1 MKKIIPLLLLC
12 IANYSSAQVCSVTIA
27 PSPGHVQITSNQSL
41 NATGTVY
48 WICSGISVTV
58 TGSSG
63 STYLLEQNAVLTIN
77 GTSGDAV
84 FAKPGSTII
93 NNSTGAISV
102 TSNTTNVT
110 RTNNSTGFILDI
122 FCSTVTLDYSQ
133 VGIGPCSSV
142 TGILNEQLN
151 LFNISPNPVSSGSE
165 IKINGEQM
173 GALEVLLYDL
183 NGKIISKES
192 GDVKTISTQNLL
204 PGVYI
209 LQLNGN
215 GYTQRAKILIE

>member
-1 MKKIIPLLLLC
+1 MKKIIPLLLLS

-77 GTSGDAV
+77 ATSGDAV

-102 TSNTTNVT
+102 TSNTSNVT
-110 RTNNSTGFILDI
+110 RTNTSSGFILDI

-142 TGILNEQLN
+142 TSITDNQLD
-151 LFNISPNPVSSGSE
+151 LFTIAPNPATSGTN
-165 IKINGEQM
+165 IKINAGHLN
-173 GALEVLLYDL
+173 AVEVTLYDI
-183 NGKIISKES
+183 NGKIISKDKGE
-192 GDVKTISTQNLL
+192 VRTVSTQNLL

-209 LQLNGN
+209 LQLNSN
-215 GYTQRAKILIE
+215 GRSQRTKIVIW

>member
-1 MKKIIPLLLLC
+1 MKKILPLLLLS

-63 STYLLEQNAVLTIN
+63 STYLLEQNAILTIN
-77 GTSGDAV
+77 ATSGDAV

-102 TSNTTNVT
+102 TSNTSNVT
-110 RTNNSTGFILDI
+110 RTNTSTGFILDI

-142 TGILNEQLN
+142 TGINEDKLDM
-151 LFNISPNPVSSGSE
+151 FTIAPNPVASGTN
-165 IKINGEQM
+165 IKINTDHLN
-173 GALEVLLYDL
+173 AVEVTLYDI
-183 NGKIISKES
+183 NGKIISKDKGE
-192 GDVKTISTQNLL
+192 VRTVSTQSLL

-209 LQLNGN
+209 LQLNSN
-215 GYTQRAKILIE
+215 GRSQRTKIVIW

>member
-1 MKKIIPLLLLC
+1 MKNFLLLTFLLL
-12 IANYSSAQVCSVTIA
+12 AAFSNAQICTVTIS
-27 PSPGHVQITSNQSL
+27 PSPGHIQITSNQSL

-63 STYLLEQNAVLTIN
+63 STYLLEQNSVLTIN
-77 GTSGDAV
+77 ATSGDAV
-84 FAKPGSTII
+84 FAKPGSTVI

-102 TSNTTNVT
+102 TSNTNNVT

-122 FCSTVTLDYSQ
+122 FCSTVTIDYSQ

-142 TGILNEQLN
+142 TAIINEELN
-151 LFNISPNPVSSGSE
+151 LFTISPNPVSAGNKIE
-165 IKINGEQM
+165 INGEN
-173 GALEVLLYDL
+173 LNVIETKLFDL
-183 NGKIISKES
+183 NGKMISKEE
-192 GDVKTISTQNLL
+192 GDIKTISTQNLL

-209 LQLNGN
+209 LQLNGS
-215 GYTQRAKILIE
+215 GYSQRAKIMIQ

>member
-1 MKKIIPLLLLC
+1 MKKILHLLLLC
-12 IANYSSAQVCSVTIA
+12 VVNYTTAQVCSVTIA

-58 TGSSG
+58 TASSG

-122 FCSTVTLDYSQ
+122 FCSTVTLNYSQ

-142 TGILNEQLN
+142 TGINDDQID
-151 LFNISPNPVSSGSE
+151 LFTIAPNPVAIGTN
-165 IKINGEQM
+165 IKINGDHLN
-173 GALEVLLYDL
+173 AVEVMLNDI

-209 LQLNGN
+209 LQLNSN
-215 GYTQRAKILIE
+215 LRSQRAKILIQ